1 MAPKLGPV
9 APAPAAVSVPQAG
22 PHAQIGVVAQNVV
35 CLPPEKPPIGVVP
48 PSEVVVSVTP
58 VGVQGPIFGVT
69 ENIISAKPPPPP
81 PPDPIGVAKI
91 KEGFPDMFNPVK
103 PRTGVLADLVITP
116 QAVADNIPAAP
127 TAGLPL
133 VEIPNVISPFEGK
146 GEEEKRK

>member
-9 APAPAAVSVPQAG
+9 TPAPAAVSVSPAG
-22 PHAQIGVVAQNVV
+22 PHAQVGVVAENVV
-35 CLPPEKPPIGVVP
+35 SRPPEQPPIGVVP
-48 PSEVVVSVTP
+48 PAEVVVSVTP

-81 PPDPIGVAKI
+81 APDPIGVAKI

-103 PRTGVLADLVITP
+103 PRTGVLADLVVTP
-116 QAVADNIPAAP
+116 QAVAENIPAAP

-133 VEIPNVISPFEGK
+133 VEIPNVVNPLEGK
-146 GEEEKRK
+146 PVEEKK